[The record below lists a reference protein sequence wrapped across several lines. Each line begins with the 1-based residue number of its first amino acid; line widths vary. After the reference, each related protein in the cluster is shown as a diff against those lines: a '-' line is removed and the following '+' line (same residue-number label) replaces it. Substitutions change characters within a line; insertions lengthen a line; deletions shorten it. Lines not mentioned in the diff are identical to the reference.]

1 MELSLLGV
9 STVLTCQIL
18 LGPLCNVCNAPFLF
32 NVSACRIPPTAYGPL
47 PYIALMNPDAR
58 FNILGHGSR
67 LKVSSQEILN
77 GNSEGMDAGPIQE
90 EGVGGLN
97 AIWTSYT
104 FAYHLSESTIKTKFL
119 ALNQVICNE
128 CLSGTST
135 TE

>member
-1 MELSLLGV
+1 MQDLISLGMALDSKSALSKYSMAIV
-9 STVLTCQIL
+9 
-18 LGPLCNVCNAPFLF
+18 
-32 NVSACRIPPTAYGPL
+32 
-47 PYIALMNPDAR
+47 
-58 FNILGHGSR
+58 
-67 LKVSSQEILN
+67 KVWML
-77 GNSEGMDAGPIQE
+77 DLIQE